1 VSNDNPTTNPVA
13 DGLNA
18 LFQQHGRGV
27 LLLDPYGGDHLRP
40 AIDALTSRP
49 PQCLR
54 LNDPI
59 FKDDPQSAP
68 LLIELLSTEETHQDL
83 LAQSI
88 ARAQEEARNTA
99 GPRGVCAWLF
109 TEVSLQRL
117 QPAMRQRLDA
127 RYSKGERIYL
137 RYFDP
142 RVMPRLAELL
152 GLPTDKP
159 TPPYSSL
166 THLLGPI
173 HTWCHL
179 NREADLQRHDNPQP
193 SNGGFGG
200 YLHFDQTTSAAID
213 RVEAVNLTAR
223 ALLQRAIPC
232 KQSDDGMIDTHLR
245 HAKSLGLIQ
254 IADWVAYAW
263 RAMHHGTAFTRHPML
278 HQVIA
283 QAASNGIP
291 FDALVEARLPASS
304 FEIAAPMRQQHER

>member
-1 VSNDNPTTNPVA
+1 VSNDNPTTNPIA

-40 AIDALTSRP
+40 AIDALASPP

-59 FKDDPQSAP
+59 FKDDPHSAP

-88 ARAQEEARNTA
+88 ARAQEEARDTV

-109 TEVSLQRL
+109 TDVSLQRL
-117 QPAMRQRLDA
+117 QQAMRQRLDV
-127 RYSKGERIYL
+127 RYPKGERIYL

-142 RVMPRLAELL
+142 RVMPQLSELL
-152 GLPTDKP
+152 GSPADRP
-159 TPPYSSL
+159 TPPYSGL
-166 THLLGPI
+166 TQLLGPI
-173 HTWCHL
+173 RTWCHL
-179 NREADLQRHDNPQP
+179 NREGALQRHDNPQP
-193 SNGGFGG
+193 TNAVGG
-200 YLHFDQTTSAAID
+200 YLHFEQRTAGAID
-213 RVEAVNLTAR
+213 RIEAVNLTAR

-232 KQSDDGMIDTHLR
+232 KQSDDGVIDTHLR

-254 IADWVAYAW
+254 TTDWVAYAW

-278 HQVIA
+278 HQLIA

-291 FDALVEARLPASS
+291 LDALVEARFPASS
-304 FEIAAPMRQQHER
+304 FEIAAPNETAT

>member
-1 VSNDNPTTNPVA
+1 MSNDNPTTNHVA
-13 DGLNA
+13 EEIDTLC
-18 LFQQHGRGV
+18 LQHGRCV
-27 LLLDPYGGDHLRP
+27 LLLDPFGGNHLKA
-40 AIDALTSRP
+40 AIDALVSP
-49 PQCLR
+49 PAQRVR

-59 FKDDPQSAP
+59 FKEDLESAP
-68 LLIELLSTEETHQDL
+68 LLIELFSTEKTHQEL

-88 ARAQEEARNTA
+88 TRAQEEARNTA

-109 TEVSLQRL
+109 TDVPLQRL
-117 QPAMRQRLDA
+117 QQAMRQRLNA
-127 RYSKGERIYL
+127 QYPNGERVYL

-152 GLPTDKP
+152 GSPTDKP
-159 TPPYSSL
+159 MPPYSSL

-173 HTWCHL
+173 HTWRHL
-179 NREADLQRHDNPQP
+179 NREGHLQRHDNPQP
-193 SNGGFGG
+193 TNAGFGG

-213 RVEAVNLTAR
+213 RIEGINLTAR

-245 HAKSLGLIQ
+245 HAKSLGLTQ

-263 RAMHHGTAFTRHPML
+263 RAMHHGTAFTRHSML
-278 HQVIA
+278 HQLIA

-291 FDALVEARLPASS
+291 FDVLVEARLPASS
-304 FEIAAPMRQQHER
+304 FDIAPSETTA